1 MLLLQISL
9 QQQSTLL
16 STSNT
21 NKKPISPSH
30 PQPLLP
36 PQLILSWQGWRKEGK
51 KRLKQHTP
59 NTPTEYLKCRQL
71 LVTRKEKR

>member
-51 KRLKQHTP
+51 KG
-59 NTPTEYLKCRQL
+59 
-71 LVTRKEKR
+71 